1 MTTTYEVK
9 QATLDEVLWFTLKD
23 IAYNAIVNEDYD
35 IHVNVRCKLE
45 QLNERYKKQYWL
57 LERTTEQLAIEAVLD
72 VLYACECDKENDAEI
87 DEFIDWHLVI
97 AAILDDIDFVDDSDF
112 EVVLL
117 SKAAQ

>member
-45 QLNERYKKQYWL
+45 QLNECYKKQYWL

-72 VLYACECDKENDAEI
+72 VLYACECDKENEREI
-87 DEFIDWHLVI
+87 NEFIETHLVT
-97 AAILDDIDFVDDSDF
+97 ADIF

-117 SKAAQ
+117 SEAAQ